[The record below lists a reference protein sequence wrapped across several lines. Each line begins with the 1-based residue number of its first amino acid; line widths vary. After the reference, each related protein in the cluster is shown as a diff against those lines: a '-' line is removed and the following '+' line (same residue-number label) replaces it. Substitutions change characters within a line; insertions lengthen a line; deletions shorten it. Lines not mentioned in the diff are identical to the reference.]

1 MLDLTMQKSW
11 SLALQDEFES
21 DYFVELDRFLDE
33 ESKEHVIYPKVE
45 DIFRAFKDVAL
56 QDIKVVI
63 LGQDPYH
70 GEGQGHGLAF
80 SVQDGV
86 KYPPSLVNILKE
98 LKDDIGC
105 EIPKSGN
112 LTKWANEGVFMINT
126 ILSVS
131 KAKPLSHK
139 NKGWEKFSDKTIQ
152 IINDRC
158 KNVVFV
164 LWGKPAQTKSKLI
177 DETKH
182 LIIKSPHPSPLSSY
196 RGFFGSKPFST
207 ANSYL
212 KNHSRDIVDWCL
224 NS

>member
-21 DYFVELDRFLDE
+21 DYFLELDRFLDE